1 MMKEIIRIDRDD
13 CVLVAIDYQ
22 AKLLPAMED
31 SKTIEKNTVKLAKG
45 LAALGIPKI
54 VTTQYSKG
62 LGQTTEEVAE
72 ALGDF
77 DPVDKA
83 SFSAYGDENFRKRL
97 EESKKDCDPGG
108 HRDSHMC
115 GADGSGSSSKRLSSS
130 PGSRLLRIEKL

>member
-54 VTTQYSKG
+54 VPLNIQKVWG
-62 LGQTTEEVAE
+62 RLQ
-72 ALGDF
+72 
-77 DPVDKA
+77 
-83 SFSAYGDENFRKRL
+83 KR
-97 EESKKDCDPGG
+97 
-108 HRDSHMC
+108 
-115 GADGSGSSSKRLSSS
+115 
-130 PGSRLLRIEKL
+130 

>member
-45 LAALGIPKI
+45 LATIGIPKI

-83 SFSAYGDENFRKRL
+83 SFSAYGDENFRKRA
-97 EESKKDCDPGG
+97 CY
-108 HRDSHMC
+108 
-115 GADGSGSSSKRLSSS
+115 
-130 PGSRLLRIEKL
+130 

>member
-62 LGQTTEEVAE
+62 LGQTTEAVSYTH
-72 ALGDF
+72 LD
-77 DPVDKA
+77 V
-83 SFSAYGDENFRKRL
+83 YKRQL
-97 EESKKDCDPGG
+97 QRSCME
-108 HRDSHMC
+108 
-115 GADGSGSSSKRLSSS
+115 
-130 PGSRLLRIEKL
+130 